1 MTLELDN
8 ILRVAGIRVFERGWL
23 SANNVLFAND
33 GDETLLIDSGYS
45 SHAEQTVAL
54 VRGALGQRQLDRVVN
69 THLHSDHC
77 GGNDALQSAFNCA
90 IDVPVGEA
98 VKVDRWDD
106 NALTFLATG
115 QSCPRFRRT
124 GVVRDGQVVRNGHFD
139 WQVISAPGH
148 DPESV
153 VLYQPDLE
161 ILISADALWENG
173 FGVVFPELEGV
184 EAFGEVDATL
194 ARIRAL
200 DVKFVIPGHGK
211 PFTDVRAALDRAY
224 SRLSAFVADP
234 RRHGR
239 YAAKVLI
246 KFHMLEIQR
255 ASQAELATWAG
266 ATPYM
271 RLCHSLYFTEMEFD
285 VWYVSLVNELSTAGA
300 VKLSDGFV
308 INQ

>member
-8 ILRVAGIRVFERGWL
+8 LLRVAGIRVFERGWL
-23 SANNVLFAND
+23 SANNVLFANN

-45 SHAEQTVAL
+45 SHAGQTVAL
-54 VRGALGQRQLDRVVN
+54 VRGALGQRLLDRVIN

-77 GGNDALQSAFNCA
+77 GGNHALQSAFNCA

-98 VKVDRWDD
+98 AKVDRWDD
-106 NALTFLATG
+106 DALTFLATG

-124 GVVRDGQVVRNGHFD
+124 GVVRSGQVVRNGHFD

-153 VLYQPDLE
+153 VLYQPDLQ

-184 EAFGEVDATL
+184 QAFGEVDATL

-211 PFTDVRAALDRAY
+211 PFTNVRAALDRAY

-239 YAAKVLI
+239 YAAKVLL

-255 ASQAELATWAG
+255 ASQAELAAWVG
-266 ATPYM
+266 ATPYL
-271 RLCHSLYFTEMEFD
+271 RLCHSVYFKEMEFD
-285 VWYVSLVNELSTAGA
+285 VWYASLVNELSAAGA
-300 VKLSDGFV
+300 VKLSDGIV